1 MMENPAQ
8 KVRERVN
15 IGEVLALYGL
25 QATRAGFLHCPFHS
39 GDRSPSL
46 KIYSEQNTW
55 HCFGCGKG
63 GTVLDFVMEFERCS
77 LLQAVKRLDRA
88 FHLGLSDSKESYRE
102 YRQRLSERQRKEKEQ
117 QSAKIVLDTKIA
129 QRRALWLALKETQ
142 VVTHEQAQQ
151 AAKTV
156 GEIERLDEQI
166 RQSEGFR
173 HKQISRAVSMDL
185 QQAKARNSFGTFSE
199 STKGGE
205 TNWKQ
210 QT

>member
-1 MMENPAQ
+1 MMENIAQ
-8 KVRERVN
+8 KVREQVN
-15 IGEVLALYGL
+15 IEEVLTLYGL
-25 QATRAGFLHCPFHS
+25 QANRAGFIHCPFHS

-46 KIYSEQNTW
+46 KIYPEQNTW
-55 HCFGCGKG
+55 HCFGCNKG

-117 QSAKIVLDTKIA
+117 QSEKIALNTKIA
-129 QRRALWLALKETQ
+129 HKRALWLALKGIE
-142 VVTHEQAQQ
+142 VVTHEQAQEFAEMSAQ
-151 AAKTV
+151 
-156 GEIERLDEQI
+156 IERLDDEIQRI
-166 RQSEGFR
+166 G
-173 HKQISRAVSMDL
+173 D
-185 QQAKARNSFGTFSE
+185 
-199 STKGGE
+199 E

>member
-1 MMENPAQ
+1 MMENIAQ

-25 QATRAGFLHCPFHS
+25 QANRAGFLHCPFHS

-46 KIYSEQNTW
+46 KVYPEQNSW
-55 HCFGCGKG
+55 HCFGCNKG

-77 LLQAVKRLDRA
+77 FLQAVKRLDRA

-117 QSAKIVLDTKIA
+117 QSEKIALDTKIA
-129 QRRALWLALKETQ
+129 HRRALWLALKKVQ

-151 AAKTV
+151 AAKML
-156 GEIERLDEQI
+156 GEIELLDEQI
-166 RQSEGFR
+166 
-173 HKQISRAVSMDL
+173 SRAARMNPY
-185 QQAKARNSFGTFSE
+185 QAKARNSFGTFSE

-205 TNWKQ
+205 KSWKQ

>member
-1 MMENPAQ
+1 MMENLAQ
-8 KVRERVN
+8 KVRERVS

-88 FHLGLSDSKESYRE
+88 FHLGFSDSKESYRE

-117 QSAKIVLDTKIA
+117 QSAKIALDTKIA
-129 QRRALWLALKETQ
+129 HRRALWLTLKGLK

-173 HKQISRAVSMDL
+173 HKQISRA
-185 QQAKARNSFGTFSE
+185 
-199 STKGGE
+199 GGE
-205 TNWKQ
+205 VNWKQ

>member
-1 MMENPAQ
+1 MMENIAQ

-25 QATRAGFLHCPFHS
+25 QANRAGFLHCPFHS

-46 KIYSEQNTW
+46 KIYPAQNTW
-55 HCFGCGKG
+55 HCFGCNKG
-63 GTVLDFVMEFERCS
+63 GTVLDFVMEMERCS

-117 QSAKIVLDTKIA
+117 QSAKIALDTKIA
-129 QRRALWLALKETQ
+129 HRRALWLALKGLK

-156 GEIERLDEQI
+156 GEIELLDEQI
-166 RQSEGFR
+166 
-173 HKQISRAVSMDL
+173 SRAGSMDL
-185 QQAKARNSFGTFSE
+185 QESKSRNSFGTFSE
-199 STKGGE
+199 STKGGK
-205 TNWKQ
+205 TDWKH